1 MSEYHPDMRDIR
13 FVLFEQLKAQTLVQ
27 YDAFKEHDEQMYDMI
42 LTEAERFATEDL
54 APIRLQTDEEGC
66 SFEDGVVKVPQA
78 FHKAYHQMV
87 DNGWLVAKAS
97 QKWGGMNL
105 PMSLSSAIT
114 ELQMGGCCS
123 FLFTPG
129 LTIAAAELLESC
141 ASEELQNRFLPH
153 MYDGSWAGTMC
164 LTESQAGSA
173 VGDIRTTAGRNDD
186 GSYSIK
192 GNKIFIS
199 SGEQDITENI
209 IHLVLA
215 KVPDA
220 PAGIKGV
227 SLFIVPKYRDNA
239 DGSMGE
245 FNDVRCTGIEEK
257 MGIHASSTCSMS
269 FGDDDNCQGWIIGGE
284 GEGIRHMFHMMNTA
298 RIEVGMQ
305 GVALGAAAYALALRY
320 AKERVQGTKAE
331 NFRDANAPRVAIIEH
346 ANVRRMLL
354 DCKAVSEAGRAMAYK
369 AAICEDLSN
378 VAETEEERVKAQAM
392 LDVLTPVVKAHLS
405 ESGFHATDV
414 AMQIHGGYG
423 YIKEYGVEQ
432 HMRDVRIA
440 PVYEGTNSIQALDL
454 IGRKVARK
462 GGQDFMVLMNEIDTL
477 LNAQA
482 EHPAIAA
489 DVKSLKDAK
498 NVLMVTTMS
507 FAGYQMQGQMN
518 YVVQNCRQYLEMFG
532 DVVCSWLLL
541 EQAVIGHEKAKAL
554 VAEDSSR
561 TPENNDEVCFYDG
574 KVKTAQFYARQYLP
588 RVHMNAARVK
598 SNDNSPME
606 ITF

>member
-13 FVLFEQLKAQTLVQ
+13 FVLFEQLKAQSLVE
-27 YDAFKEHDEQMYDMI
+27 YEAFKEHDEQMYDMI
-42 LTEAERFATEDL
+42 LTESERFATEDL
-54 APIRLQTDEEGC
+54 APIRLQVDQEGC
-66 SFEDGVVKVPQA
+66 TFEDGVVKVPQA
-78 FHKAYHQMV
+78 FHKTYRQMV
-87 DNGWLVAKAS
+87 DNGWLVAKAAE
-97 QKWGGMNL
+97 KWGGMNL
-105 PMSLSSAIT
+105 PMTLSAAIT
-114 ELQMGGCCS
+114 ELQMGACCS

-129 LTIAAAELLESC
+129 LTVAAASLLEAR
-141 ASEELQNRFLPH
+141 ASEELQNRFLPR

-173 VGDIRTTAGRNDD
+173 VGDILTIAERNDD
-186 GSYSIK
+186 GSYAIK

-209 IHLVLA
+209 VHLVLA
-215 KVPDA
+215 KTPDA

-239 DGSMGE
+239 DGSLGE

-269 FGDDDNCQGWIIGGE
+269 FGDDDNCLGWIIGGE

-305 GVALGAAAYALALRY
+305 GVALGAAAYGLALRY

-331 NFRDANAPRVAIIEH
+331 DFKDANAPRVAIIEH
-346 ANVRRMLL
+346 PNVRRMLL
-354 DCKAVSEAGRAMAYK
+354 DCKAVTEAGRVMAFK
-369 AAICEDLSN
+369 AAICEDLSH
-378 VAETEEERVKAQAM
+378 AAPSEEERTKAQSM
-392 LDVLTPVVKAHLS
+392 LDILTPIVKAHLS

-462 GGQDFMVLMNEIDTL
+462 GGQDFMVVMSEIDVL
-477 LNAQA
+477 LNAQTD
-482 EHPAIAA
+482 HPAIGA
-489 DVKSLKDAK
+489 DIQLLKDAK
-498 NVLMVTTMS
+498 NVLMATTMS
-507 FAGYQMQGQMN
+507 FAGYQMQGQMS

-541 EQAVIGHEKAKAL
+541 EQAAIGYERANTL
-554 VAEDSSR
+554 VAEDSTR
-561 TPENNDEVCFYDG
+561 TPENNAEVGFYDG

-606 ITF
+606 IAF